1 MELPIKPPDRVVPEY
16 SLTGD
21 LLSYRRCAMQYR
33 YYNGSALPPSRPVQ
47 MWYGEFIHGVL
58 EGAFGMWRADPGR
71 YPFPWPSTPI
81 PEVGAPAPPPAGL
94 AANDLRVIGWPIEQA
109 LAYEGKRA
117 RSRRAR
123 VSAYRRAEAAVNM
136 LGPHL
141 FPLIAD
147 AEQKVIGTRPLP
159 RPVEG
164 TMLRS
169 ERYALHGV
177 IDVLTN
183 VELANVGAGN
193 IIREAVRAACPDLQG
208 TFEVIVDYKGSHRPE
223 TDKDYWQLGE
233 WQVQTYAWLR
243 QRQQL
248 GYPVAAGILIYVNEL
263 APGSDDIRKMKAA
276 IQNGKTDVA
285 PTRGDPDYYALNTW
299 TGGPAPR
306 LSAAFRYRRA
316 IRIIPVTQQSID
328 NATTQ
333 FDRIVAEI
341 EGRVRD
347 EEIRGSIRNTW
358 PPNCN
363 EPETCIACDFRHFC
377 PNPAG
382 TREQLATAEAAGD
395 DDDV

>member
-1 MELPIKPPDRVVPEY
+1 MDLPIKPPDRVVPDY

-21 LLSYRRCAMQYR
+21 LLSYSRCAMQYR

-58 EGAFGMWRADPGR
+58 ESAFGMWRRDPGR
-71 YPFPWPSTPI
+71 HPFPWPSAPI
-81 PEVGAPAPPPAGL
+81 PSDGAPSPPPADL
-94 AANDLRVIGWPIEQA
+94 AVNDLRVIGWPIEQA

-123 VSAYRRAEAAVNM
+123 MSAYRRAAAAVNM

-147 AEQKVIGTRPLP
+147 AEQKVIGTRSLP
-159 RPVEG
+159 QPAAGV
-164 TMLRS
+164 MLRS

-183 VELANVGAGN
+183 VELANVGEGN
-193 IIREAVRAACPDLQG
+193 IIRDAVQAACPELRG
-208 TFEVIVDYKGSHRPE
+208 SFEVIVDYKGSHRPRLTE
-223 TDKDYWQLGE
+223 DHWQLGE

-243 QRQQL
+243 ERQRL
-248 GYPVAAGILIYVNEL
+248 GQPVAAGILIYVNEL
-263 APGSDDIRKMKAA
+263 APSSDDIRRMNRA
-276 IQNGKTDVA
+276 IQNNQTDVV
-285 PTRGDPDYYALNTW
+285 PVRGDADYYALNTW
-299 TGGPAPR
+299 TSGAAPG

-316 IRIIPVTQQSID
+316 IRVIPVTPQSID
-328 NATTQ
+328 NATRQ
-333 FDRIVAEI
+333 FDRIVCEI

-347 EEIRGSIRNTW
+347 EEMRGSIRDTW
-358 PPNCN
+358 PPTSDSL
-363 EPETCIACDFRHFC
+363 ETCVACDFRHFC
-377 PNPAG
+377 PRPAG
-382 TREQLATAEAAGD
+382 SRDEIITAEAVGD

>member
-1 MELPIKPPDRVVPEY
+1 MELPIKPPDRIVPEY

-58 EGAFGMWRADPGR
+58 EGAFGMWRANPGR
-71 YPFPWPSTPI
+71 YPFPWPCNPI
-81 PEVGAPAPPPAGL
+81 PDAGAPSPPPEDL
-94 AANDLRVIGWPIEQA
+94 APNDLRTIGWPIEEA
-109 LAYEGKRA
+109 LAHEGKRA

-123 VSAYRRAEAAVNM
+123 MSAYRRAEAAINM

-159 RPVEG
+159 PMAPG
-164 TMLRS
+164 MALRS

-183 VELANVGAGN
+183 VELASVGEGN
-193 IIREAVRAACPDLQG
+193 IIREAVRKACPDLQG
-208 TFEVIVDYKGSHRPE
+208 TFEVIVDYKGSHRPAA
-223 TDKDYWQLGE
+223 DDNYWQLGE

-248 GYPVAAGILIYVNEL
+248 AHPVAAGILIYVNEL
-263 APGSDDIRKMKAA
+263 APGSDDIRRMRKA
-276 IQNGKTDVA
+276 IENGQTDVV
-285 PTRGDPDYYALNTW
+285 PIRGDADYYALTAW
-299 TGGPAPR
+299 TAGAAPR
-306 LSAAFRYRRA
+306 LTDAFRYRRA
-316 IRIIPVTQQSID
+316 IRVIPVTQQSID
-328 NATTQ
+328 HATGQ
-333 FDRIVAEI
+333 FDQIVAEI
-341 EGRVRD
+341 ESRVRD
-347 EEIRGSIRNTW
+347 EEIRGSIKNTW
-358 PPNCN
+358 PPNCDSA
-363 EPETCIACDFRHFC
+363 ETCIACDFRHFC
-377 PNPAG
+377 PRPAAS
-382 TREQLATAEAAGD
+382 REELATAEAAGD

>member
-1 MELPIKPPDRVVPEY
+1 
-16 SLTGD
+16 
-21 LLSYRRCAMQYR
+21 
-33 YYNGSALPPSRPVQ
+33 
-47 MWYGEFIHGVL
+47 
-58 EGAFGMWRADPGR
+58 
-71 YPFPWPSTPI
+71 
-81 PEVGAPAPPPAGL
+81 
-94 AANDLRVIGWPIEQA
+94 VIGWPIEQA

-123 VSAYRRAEAAVNM
+123 GSAYRRAEAAVNM

-377 PNPAG
+377 PSPAG